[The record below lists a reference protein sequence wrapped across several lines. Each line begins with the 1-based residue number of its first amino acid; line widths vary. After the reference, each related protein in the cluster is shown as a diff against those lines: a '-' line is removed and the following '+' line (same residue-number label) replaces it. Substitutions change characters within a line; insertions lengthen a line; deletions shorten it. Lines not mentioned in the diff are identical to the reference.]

1 MSLLE
6 IKDLHTVF
14 DTDRGTVS
22 AVDGVSIAIEQGET
36 LGIVGESG
44 CGKSVTALS
53 VLRLIQKPTGRIA
66 SGEIL
71 FRGENILSLPESDM
85 RKIRGNKISM
95 IFQEPMTSLN
105 PVYTAYNQIAEPLML
120 HQGMS
125 AKDARKRAVEMLDI
139 VGIPNA
145 VSRID
150 EYPHH
155 FSGGQRQRIMIAMAL
170 ACKPLLLIADEPT
183 TALDVTVQ
191 AQILDLMNNLKNE
204 FGSSVMLIT
213 HSLWVI
219 AETAQRVVVMY
230 AAKVVEE
237 APVHLLFKAPLHP
250 YTRGLLSSIP
260 RMDETRERLN
270 VIPGIVP
277 SPFAFPKGCRFN
289 DRCPECFDKCISSM
303 PQIFTR
309 KDKRKVRCWLYENDI
324 HTGFYDLKLEKEFSI
339 VEMINMIN
347 SK

>member
-150 EYPHH
+150 EYPHQ

-213 HSLWVI
+213 HSLGVI

-303 PQIFTR
+303 PPIFTR
-309 KDKRKVRCWLYENDI
+309 KDKRKVRCWLYENDE
-324 HTGFYDLKLEKEFSI
+324 TEGSCDE
-339 VEMINMIN
+339 
-347 SK
+347 

>member
-53 VLRLIQKPTGRIA
+53 VLRLIQKPTGKIA

-150 EYPHH
+150 EYPHQ

-213 HSLWVI
+213 HSLGVI

-303 PQIFTR
+303 PPIFTR
-309 KDKRKVRCWLYENDI
+309 KDKRKVRCWLYENDE
-324 HTGFYDLKLEKEFSI
+324 TEGSCDE
-339 VEMINMIN
+339 
-347 SK
+347 

>member
-1 MSLLE
+1 MPLLE
-6 IKDLHTVF
+6 IKDLHTIF
-14 DTDRGTVS
+14 DTDSGIVS
-22 AVDGVSIAIEQGET
+22 AVDGVSFSIEPGET
-36 LGIVGESG
+36 LGVVGESG

-53 VLRLIQKPTGRIA
+53 VLRLVQKPTGRIA
-66 SGEIL
+66 SGDIL
-71 FRGENILSLPESDM
+71 FQGKSILSLPESEM

-105 PVYTAYNQIAEPLML
+105 PVYTAYNQIAEPLKL

-125 AKDARKRAVEMLDI
+125 SRDARKRAIEMLDI

-145 VSRID
+145 ASRID
-150 EYPHH
+150 EYPHQ

-170 ACKPLLLIADEPT
+170 ACKPSLLIADEPT

-213 HSLWVI
+213 HSLGVV

-237 APVHLLFKAPLHP
+237 APVGLIFKAPLHP

-277 SPFAFPKGCRFN
+277 SPLAFPKGCRFH
-289 DRCPECFDKCISSM
+289 DRCPECFDKCRASM
-303 PQIFTR
+303 PPVFRVT
-309 KDKRKVRCWLYENDI
+309 DKHKVRCWLYENSETEGHSD
-324 HTGFYDLKLEKEFSI
+324 E
-339 VEMINMIN
+339 
-347 SK
+347 

>member
-150 EYPHH
+150 EYPHQ

-213 HSLWVI
+213 HSLGVI

-237 APVHLLFKAPLHP
+237 ASVYLLFKAPLHP

-303 PQIFTR
+303 PPIFTR
-309 KDKRKVRCWLYENDI
+309 KDKRKVRCWLYENDE
-324 HTGFYDLKLEKEFSI
+324 TEGSCDE
-339 VEMINMIN
+339 
-347 SK
+347 

>member
-22 AVDGVSIAIEQGET
+22 AVDGVSLAIEQGET

-71 FRGENILSLPESDM
+71 FQGENILSLPESDM

-150 EYPHH
+150 EYPHQ

-213 HSLWVI
+213 HSLGVI

-237 APVHLLFKAPLHP
+237 APVHLLFKTPLHP

-277 SPFAFPKGCRFN
+277 SPFAFPEGCRFN

-303 PQIFTR
+303 PPIFTR
-309 KDKRKVRCWLYENDI
+309 KDKRKVRCWLYENDE
-324 HTGFYDLKLEKEFSI
+324 TEGSCDE
-339 VEMINMIN
+339 
-347 SK
+347 

>member
-71 FRGENILSLPESDM
+71 FRGENILSLSESDM

-150 EYPHH
+150 EYPHQ

-213 HSLWVI
+213 HSLGVI

-303 PQIFTR
+303 PPIFTR
-309 KDKRKVRCWLYENDI
+309 KDKRKVRCWLYENDE
-324 HTGFYDLKLEKEFSI
+324 TEGSCDE
-339 VEMINMIN
+339 
-347 SK
+347 

>member
-150 EYPHH
+150 EYPHQ

-170 ACKPLLLIADEPT
+170 ACKPRLLIADEPT

-213 HSLWVI
+213 HSLGVI

-309 KDKRKVRCWLYENDI
+309 KDKRKVRCWLYENDE
-324 HTGFYDLKLEKEFSI
+324 TEGSCDE
-339 VEMINMIN
+339 
-347 SK
+347 